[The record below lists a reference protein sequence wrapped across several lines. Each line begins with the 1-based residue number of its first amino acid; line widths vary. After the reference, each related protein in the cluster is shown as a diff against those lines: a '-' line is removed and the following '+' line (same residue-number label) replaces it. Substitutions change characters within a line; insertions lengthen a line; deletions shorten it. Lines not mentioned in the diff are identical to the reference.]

1 MFFYNKNSL
10 YRLSFFFY
18 SILKKK
24 KLGFKK
30 VQWKLS
36 SYFHLNRMKYFY
48 YFLNKIFLYKK
59 FFLFY
64 FIKKMLNIFFN
75 NIKEL
80 FSFFLLSKKTINI
93 PTFSNFILKE
103 SVYSSN
109 LFLFKNKE
117 KKNISFISCFNLY
130 HFSIF
135 LKLFIFMFKQLNFSY
150 FSVPLKRNKY
160 TILRSPHIDKK
171 SREQFE
177 LKHFYIVLNE
187 VTMFSMSSNN
197 YLFNFFSFFIDSF
210 KLEEKT
216 NYLTNTNV

>member
-59 FFLFY
+59 FYFFY
-64 FIKKMLNIFFN
+64 FIKKMLTNFLN
-75 NIKEL
+75 QIKDL
-80 FSFFLLSKKTINI
+80 FTFFFLYKKAINMS
-93 PTFSNFILKE
+93 TFSNTMLKE
-103 SVYSSN
+103 SIYSSTFFS
-109 LFLFKNKE
+109 LKNKQE
-117 KKNISFISCFNLY
+117 KNISFVSCFNLY

-150 FSVPLKRNKY
+150 FSVPLKKNKY

-177 LKHFYIVLNE
+177 LKHFYVVLNE
-187 VTMFSMSSNN
+187 VTMFSLSSNN

-216 NYLTNTNV
+216 NYLTNMNA